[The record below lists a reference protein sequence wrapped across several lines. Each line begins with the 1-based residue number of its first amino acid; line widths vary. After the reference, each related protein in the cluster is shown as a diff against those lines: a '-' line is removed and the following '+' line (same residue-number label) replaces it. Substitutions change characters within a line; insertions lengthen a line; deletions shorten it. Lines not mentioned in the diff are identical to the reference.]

1 MLIFIKKM
9 TLLKVAIGTLFC
21 LSDAMFTP
29 ELVKLVTTSNEKSMQ
44 SKL

>member
-29 ELVKLVTTSNEKSMQ
+29 DLVMLVTTSNEKSMQ